1 MQGGNYAQYVAA
13 HDVRGCPAVLLVVED
28 IAAFRER
35 TACAYDDALLRL
47 AREGAACGIYLF
59 VTGSGFGM
67 QDIPARLADALRT
80 VLVLELSDRAR
91 YGETLRCRMPQ
102 GLPTE
107 AAPGRGLTV
116 LGGRV
121 VEFQTALAVDAP
133 DDYARADALRR
144 ESEALRTAWPGRPA
158 RRVPGIPAAPTWR
171 DLSAHEDYAAIQTA
185 GVCLPFGYD
194 LETAALW
201 GVDLQTT
208 FCFAAAG
215 RAGSGR
221 GNALKILM
229 RSAAAQKARIFVLS
243 SQNDGLHAEA
253 DALGAEYATGADAVQ
268 TLLATTIG
276 PEFGRRSQL
285 QKTLP
290 GDPDARWAAMRQEPL
305 WLVVLPDLTDLLR
318 LQTPAGRYCQAVL
331 VNLISRGAGNH
342 IVFAA
347 ALDPADA
354 PDSEAYRAF
363 ARHCTGVWLG
373 GGAAQ
378 QTLWDFAPLP
388 YRELAAPEKPGVG
401 LVPPAAGHGCQ
412 KILIPQAKG

>member
-1 MQGGNYAQYVAA
+1 MA
-13 HDVRGCPAVLLVVED
+13 RP
-28 IAAFRER
+28 
-35 TACAYDDALLRL
+35 CA
-47 AREGAACGIYLF
+47 AAC
-59 VTGSGFGM
+59 
-67 QDIPARLADALRT
+67 PKA
-80 VLVLELSDRAR
+80 
-91 YGETLRCRMPQ
+91 CP
-102 GLPTE
+102 PE

-144 ESEALRTAWPGRPA
+144 ESEALRTAWGPA
-158 RRVPGIPAAPTWR
+158 DPPRRVPGIPAAPTWR
-171 DLSAHEDYAAIQTA
+171 DLTAHEDYAAIQTA

-221 GNALKILM
+221 KNALKILM

-243 SQNDGLHAEA
+243 SQSDSLYAEA
-253 DALGAEYATGADAVQ
+253 DALGTEYAAGVDAVQ
-268 TLLATTIG
+268 TMLATTIG

-290 GDPDARWAAMRQEPL
+290 GDPDARRAAMRQEPL

-318 LQTPAGRYCQAVL
+318 LQTPA
-331 VNLISRGAGNH
+331 
-342 IVFAA
+342 AA
-347 ALDPADA
+347 T
-354 PDSEAYRAF
+354 
-363 ARHCTGVWLG
+363 ARPC
-373 GGAAQ
+373 
-378 QTLWDFAPLP
+378 
-388 YRELAAPEKPGVG
+388 
-401 LVPPAAGHGCQ
+401 
-412 KILIPQAKG
+412 